1 MSGKV
6 VNKRQLQE
14 KYGLAVDK
22 DVMLIGMVSRLTNQK
37 GFDLVGICDGGDAF
51 HHECTVYSAGHRR
64 AAVRGDV

>member
-6 VNKRQLQE
+6 VNKRQLQA

-22 DVMLIGMVSRLTNQK
+22 DVMLIGIVSRLTNQK
-37 GFDLVGICDGGDAF
+37 GFDLVAYVMEEMLSTMNVQFICAR
-51 HHECTVYSAGHRR
+51 HRR